1 MASNSNSDW
10 VYEDFSGANNTDTSN
25 SNNTA
30 ANEWKS
36 YPLGTGGNVL
46 WSLPPVLTSP
56 DYDERSDTPDSMPGL
71 EPSFI
76 DNGYILPDPPSSMAN
91 TINSSFHQPS
101 RNNKYIEPTRRFNH
115 YEGCL
120 KTDTTNGVYY
130 LNIMDVFAHV
140 TLGSSIADEYYDYI
154 NDYICNAVFGYNVDQ
169 LDNKLKMTTTK
180 LSFNGRSYERTVVLY
195 HWKHY
200 GIIAS
205 SILQWA
211 VCNPEKIAGF

>member
-1 MASNSNSDW
+1 MASNSNSNSNW
-10 VYEDFSGANNTDTSN
+10 VYDDFSGTDTSNNTDTSISNNTDTSN
-25 SNNTA
+25 SNNTDTS
-30 ANEWKS
+30 NSNSISNNTEPKEWTS
-36 YPLGTGGNVL
+36 YPLGAGYNVF
-46 WSLPPVLTSP
+46 WSLPES
-56 DYDERSDTPDSMPGL
+56 S
-71 EPSFI
+71 SFA
-76 DNGYILPDPPSSMAN
+76 DNGYILPDPQP
-91 TINSSFHQPS
+91 PS
-101 RNNKYIEPTRRFNH
+101 RNNKYIEPTRRFNQ

-120 KTDTTNGVYY
+120 RTDNTNGVYY

-169 LDNKLKMTTTK
+169 LDNKLKITTTK